1 MAQTDFV
8 NLSPA
13 EINSFRNTVKTVYEI
28 PTVPSVPQLPDG
40 ANLNQNVE
48 VTTNEI
54 KGAFSASLGFG
65 GVNVSADTQY
75 EYHAMDIMKS
85 TVVQG
90 SLDGPILSATYG
102 VGCRIIL
109 KIKKTN
115 ASVDVKLPQLAAQT
129 QLGLVD
135 TSIALQLKGFGPGSL
150 PNVPDDV
157 FTFSEFDLAKYTKVN
172 ELINNVEN
180 FLTNPANESSYDPI
194 LIGVE
199 LKRLYA
205 DDIEEVLKHGNY
217 ALWRIKKG
225 NSLKEAFE
233 IANERGLKVDEEIV
247 RRVYALIMQ
256 RPQLALENSQDLP
269 IGNNKPK
276 NEEETRA
283 RDLLTKYRQVT
294 KRDI

>member
-1 MAQTDFV
+1 MAQTDFI
-8 NLSPA
+8 NLSPS

-28 PTVPSVPQLPDG
+28 PTAPTVPSLPAD

-48 VTTNEI
+48 VSTNEI
-54 KGAFSASLGFG
+54 TGTFSASLGFG
-65 GVNVSADTQY
+65 GVNVSADSQY

-90 SLDGPILSATYG
+90 DINGPVLSATYG
-102 VGCRIIL
+102 VGCRIVL

-115 ASVDVKLPQLAAQT
+115 AEVDIKLPQLAAQT
-129 QLGLVD
+129 ELGMVD

-150 PNVPDDV
+150 PDIPDDLFV
-157 FTFSEFDLAKYTKVN
+157 FSEFDLAKYTKLN
-172 ELINNVEN
+172 KLINNVEN
-180 FLTNPANESSYDPI
+180 FLTNPDNENSYDPI

-199 LKRLYA
+199 LKRLYT

-233 IANERGLKVDEEIV
+233 IAKEK
-247 RRVYALIMQ
+247 
-256 RPQLALENSQDLP
+256 
-269 IGNNKPK
+269 
-276 NEEETRA
+276 
-283 RDLLTKYRQVT
+283 
-294 KRDI
+294 